1 MRHGQKTNKRY
12 ATIQTSQTELS
23 CILLAI
29 RLLESELIII
39 SVNQM
44 RGLRNKKCEKS
55 RCDFMERPR
64 KVKPYLRLVSCKVNK
79 NLLKILDTVPF
90 LTSPLPPTPPPHPS
104 TSFFAYMEKCV
115 VRRLKFPAAIFYIF
129 YVLRELDV
137 YLAVDSVQMGLLFL
151 STLIFSYC

>member
-12 ATIQTSQTELS
+12 ATIQTGQTELS

-55 RCDFMERPR
+55 RCDFMERPG

-90 LTSPLPPTPPPHPS
+90 LTSPLPPTPPPPPLHFIFCLYGKVCCEKVEVPS
-104 TSFFAYMEKCV
+104 CY
-115 VRRLKFPAAIFYIF
+115 
-129 YVLRELDV
+129 
-137 YLAVDSVQMGLLFL
+137 FL
-151 STLIFSYC
+151 YFLCS